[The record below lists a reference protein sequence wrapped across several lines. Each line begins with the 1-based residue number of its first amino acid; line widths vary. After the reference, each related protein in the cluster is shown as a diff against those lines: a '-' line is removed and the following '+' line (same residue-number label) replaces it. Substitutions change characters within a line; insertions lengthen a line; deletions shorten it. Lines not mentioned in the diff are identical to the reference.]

1 MTYSYLQSSTYGK
14 DNVKFLKVIKDSK
27 DNKNH
32 EIMECNVQVL
42 LTGQLETSYTE
53 ANNKVIVPTDTVKN
67 TILIL
72 AKKNNIETT
81 EKFAALLALH
91 FTNKYNH
98 ITGATVKIIQQKWN
112 KYHQHSF
119 IHGGAEEK
127 IVELFYKQENPLE
140 YKLVTSLKGLT
151 VLKSTNSMFYD
162 YNVCDYTT
170 LQPTKDRILSTDILM
185 KIEFDSSKLGSLED
199 ISKGSKNLTFD
210 SIFDSSKATTL
221 TIFKEENSASVQA
234 TMYNMATKILQD
246 NELVKFVTYELPNKH
261 YILFNLEWFD
271 GEKNENELFYPASDP
286 NGLIKCT
293 VGRN

>member
-1 MTYSYLQSSTYGK
+1 MSYSYLESSTYGK
-14 DNVKFLKVIKDSK
+14 DNVKFLKVVKDPK
-27 DNKNH
+27 NTKNH

-42 LTGQLETSYTE
+42 LTGAIETSYTE

-67 TILIL
+67 TILVL

-91 FTNKYNH
+91 FTNKYDH
-98 ITGATVKIIQQKWN
+98 ITGVTVKIIQQKWD
-112 KYHQHSF
+112 KYHEHSF
-119 IHGGAEEK
+119 IHGGAEVK
-127 IVELFYKQENPLE
+127 IVELAYEQAKPSE
-140 YKLVTSLKGLT
+140 YKLTTILKGLT

-170 LQPTKDRILSTDILM
+170 LKPTKDRILSTDILM
-185 KIEFDSSKLGSLED
+185 KLEFNSDKLGKLEDLVAGNKDKEFDA
-199 ISKGSKNLTFD
+199 
-210 SIFDSSKATTL
+210 IFVNARETTL
-221 TIFKEENSASVQA
+221 TIFKNENSASVQA
-234 TMYNMATKILQD
+234 TMFNMATKILED

-271 GEKNENELFYPASDP
+271 GEKNDNELFYPASDP

-293 VGRN
+293 VGRS